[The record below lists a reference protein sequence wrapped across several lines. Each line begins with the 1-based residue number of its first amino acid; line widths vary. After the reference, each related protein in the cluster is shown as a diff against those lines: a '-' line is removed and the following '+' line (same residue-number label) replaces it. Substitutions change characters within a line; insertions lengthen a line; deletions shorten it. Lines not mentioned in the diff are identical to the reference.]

1 MRPCRTSRV
10 LISLWVIACVVSR
23 QSLLRPIVEVFIAS
37 QQKVLTD
44 TIYNRVFLSLVQD
57 YNCAF
62 ESDVDSSE

>member
-1 MRPCRTSRV
+1 MRPCRTSRA

-23 QSLLRPIVEVFIAS
+23 QSLLRPIIEVFIAS

-62 ESDVDSSE
+62 ESDADSSE